1 MKINSHG
8 WLKTALHRL
17 PCIYIILWKYLN
29 KHPTGAAAL
38 IQGRRLL
45 TFPLHVRRLIEGGAC
60 SSKHGI
66 YQHVRNVTFRNESN
80 TVSLTIYLYTSR
92 HNGGT
97 ERVDEVTSC
106 LILITC
112 LHTFPAN
119 TLREFCISSSSQGKH
134 CKNES
139 AVIVMGVN
147 YDYET
152 KNLGFV
158 GLIERRGL
166 KKWIP

>member
-1 MKINSHG
+1 M
-8 WLKTALHRL
+8 
-17 PCIYIILWKYLN
+17 
-29 KHPTGAAAL
+29 
-38 IQGRRLL
+38 
-45 TFPLHVRRLIEGGAC
+45 
-60 SSKHGI
+60 
-66 YQHVRNVTFRNESN
+66 
-80 TVSLTIYLYTSR
+80 
-92 HNGGT
+92 
-97 ERVDEVTSC
+97 DEVTSC

-166 KKWIP
+166 KNGYLRGGGGNNWERTFKF

>member
-80 TVSLTIYLYTSR
+80 TVSLTIYLYTKQTQRRYRESGRSDKLLNSHYLSPHISCKYVERILHFIIKSR
-92 HNGGT
+92 
-97 ERVDEVTSC
+97 
-106 LILITC
+106 
-112 LHTFPAN
+112 
-119 TLREFCISSSSQGKH
+119 
-134 CKNES
+134 
-139 AVIVMGVN
+139 
-147 YDYET
+147 
-152 KNLGFV
+152 
-158 GLIERRGL
+158 
-166 KKWIP
+166 